1 MTLAV
6 TCLFCDGAHLR
17 AQDPARVVYED
28 DRFYV
33 THPLDGDEP
42 TYLGSLMTVTKRDV
56 PSFAEL
62 TFDEAQALGLLL
74 SRVSRALKVAT
85 GAGHAY
91 AYFFGEGFNHLHVF
105 TVARYDDMP
114 ADYVRL
120 DVERWPE
127 APRGDAAAVEALC
140 AVLRADLRQDGPAAS
155 SSVSHVPE
163 GEVARTKSP
172 LLPPLL
178 RASWTSEIV
187 ISRSIALH
195 IS

>member
-1 MTLAV
+1 MTAPA

-33 THPLDGDEP
+33 AHPLDEDEP
-42 TYLGSLMTVTKRDV
+42 TYLGSLMTVTKRHV

-62 TFDEAQALGLLL
+62 TADEAQALGLLF
-74 SRVSRALKVAT
+74 SRVSQALKAAT

-91 AYFFGEGFNHLHVF
+91 AYFFGEGFHHLHVF
-105 TVARYDDMP
+105 TVARYDEMP

-127 APRGDAAAVEALC
+127 APRGDAVAVKALC
-140 AVLRADLRQDGPAAS
+140 AVLRANLRQDGPA
-155 SSVSHVPE
+155 
-163 GEVARTKSP
+163 T
-172 LLPPLL
+172 
-178 RASWTSEIV
+178 
-187 ISRSIALH
+187 
-195 IS
+195 